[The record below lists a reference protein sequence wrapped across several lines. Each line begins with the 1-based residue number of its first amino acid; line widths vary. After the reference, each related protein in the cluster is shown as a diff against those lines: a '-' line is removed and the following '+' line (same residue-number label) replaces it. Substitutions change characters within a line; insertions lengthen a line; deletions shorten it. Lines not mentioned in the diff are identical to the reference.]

1 MDATMVKPL
10 DRAMAELA
18 VLPEADEEPIAGEL
32 LAHPETLRSL
42 RSNIE
47 AGLCSLDAGEGR
59 RRA

>member
-1 MDATMVKPL
+1 
-10 DRAMAELA
+10 MAELA